1 MRCLILRVR
10 IHAQHGDASFDGHGF
25 SLPHQRFGDAAPAQL
40 RVDGHAMHHDCR
52 LGDIPADAR
61 VLRLLFIR
69 NRRYAGYAAIYLR
82 HPELLLRNIPR
93 KDLWIRIGIVP
104 LQIAGGAHQRHHAP
118 NHSHHR
124 RHIVQRRSSQIHI
137 FHPKP
142 CYSRSMFDPAAGSD
156 TALLF
161 TEQVLVLATI
171 IGSVAAMP
179 SFIEFITER
188 RKRRE
193 RIDLSLEDEPVEQLH
208 PRLAGM
214 DDLLRSIEDL
224 VDRARFP
231 QAYQD
236 LKIGNEVLIIGP
248 SQSGKKSLAQTL
260 AKMTSMERLIT
271 VYNQRD
277 SDALAEAKSLLT
289 DYKRRKVMLLLPR
302 IDLAYK
308 ESDPEVLTELDALIE
323 SASERQNVLVIATA
337 VSFEPDSA
345 LDNLFGIKLALP
357 GAEVIGV
364 NRRIPPA
371 EAAPEIQQMMGK
383 VARFYLAEAQR
394 RGFRL
399 EGISEDQFCSTVLAD
414 AMNPAEIED
423 IITLCETTALFRR
436 RTVRSDALILNREIL
451 ETAIARVVIG

>member
-1 MRCLILRVR
+1 
-10 IHAQHGDASFDGHGF
+10 
-25 SLPHQRFGDAAPAQL
+25 
-40 RVDGHAMHHDCR
+40 
-52 LGDIPADAR
+52 
-61 VLRLLFIR
+61 
-69 NRRYAGYAAIYLR
+69 
-82 HPELLLRNIPR
+82 
-93 KDLWIRIGIVP
+93 
-104 LQIAGGAHQRHHAP
+104 
-118 NHSHHR
+118 
-124 RHIVQRRSSQIHI
+124 
-137 FHPKP
+137 
-142 CYSRSMFDPAAGSD
+142 MFDPAAGSD

-179 SFIEFITER
+179 SFIEFVTDR

-193 RIDLSLEDEPVEQLH
+193 RIDLSLEDEAVEQLH

-231 QAYQD
+231 QAYEA

-260 AKMTSMERLIT
+260 AKSTGMERLIT
-271 VYNQRD
+271 VYNPRD
-277 SDALAEAKSLLT
+277 SDALAQAKSLVT
-289 DYKRRKVMLLLPR
+289 SYKRRKVMLLLPR

-337 VSFEPDSA
+337 VSFEPDSD

-357 GAEVIGV
+357 GADVIGV
-364 NRRIPPA
+364 NRRVLPA
-371 EAAPEIQQMMGK
+371 EAAPEVQQMMTE

-394 RGFRL
+394 RGFQL
-399 EGISEDQFCSTVLAD
+399 DAMSEDEFYAAVLAD

-423 IITLCETTALFRR
+423 IVTLCETTALFRR
-436 RTVRSDALILNREIL
+436 RTGRSESLTLNREIL

>member
-1 MRCLILRVR
+1 
-10 IHAQHGDASFDGHGF
+10 
-25 SLPHQRFGDAAPAQL
+25 
-40 RVDGHAMHHDCR
+40 
-52 LGDIPADAR
+52 
-61 VLRLLFIR
+61 
-69 NRRYAGYAAIYLR
+69 
-82 HPELLLRNIPR
+82 
-93 KDLWIRIGIVP
+93 
-104 LQIAGGAHQRHHAP
+104 
-118 NHSHHR
+118 
-124 RHIVQRRSSQIHI
+124 
-137 FHPKP
+137 
-142 CYSRSMFDPAAGSD
+142 MFDPAAASD

-171 IGSVAAMP
+171 IGSVAALP

-188 RKRRE
+188 RKRHE
-193 RIDLSLEDEPVEQLH
+193 RIDLSLEDEAVDQLH

-214 DDLLRSIEDL
+214 DELLHSIEDL

-231 QAYQD
+231 QAYEE

-260 AKMTSMERLIT
+260 AKATGMERLIT
-271 VYNQRD
+271 VYNPRD
-277 SDALAEAKSLLT
+277 SDALAQAKSLVT
-289 DYKRRKVMLLLPR
+289 GYKRRKVMLLLPR

-308 ESDPEVLTELDALIE
+308 QSDPEVLTELDALIE

-337 VSFEPDSA
+337 VSFEPDSD

-357 GAEVIGV
+357 GAEVIGE
-364 NRRIPPA
+364 NRRVLPA
-371 EAAPEIQQMMGK
+371 DAAPEVEKMMAD

-399 EGISEDQFCSTVLAD
+399 ESMSEDQFCNAVLAD

-423 IITLCETTALFRR
+423 IVVLCETAALFRR
-436 RTVRSDALILNREIL
+436 RTGRSDSLILNREIL

>member
-1 MRCLILRVR
+1 ML
-10 IHAQHGDASFDGHGF
+10 
-25 SLPHQRFGDAAPAQL
+25 
-40 RVDGHAMHHDCR
+40 
-52 LGDIPADAR
+52 
-61 VLRLLFIR
+61 
-69 NRRYAGYAAIYLR
+69 
-82 HPELLLRNIPR
+82 
-93 KDLWIRIGIVP
+93 
-104 LQIAGGAHQRHHAP
+104 
-118 NHSHHR
+118 
-124 RHIVQRRSSQIHI
+124 
-137 FHPKP
+137 
-142 CYSRSMFDPAAGSD
+142 DPAAASD

-171 IGSVAAMP
+171 IGSVAALP
-179 SFIEFITER
+179 SFIEFISGV

-193 RIDLSLEDEPVEQLH
+193 RIDLSLEDEAVEQLH

-214 DDLLRSIEDL
+214 EDLLRSIEDL

-260 AKMTSMERLIT
+260 AKATGMERLVT
-271 VYNQRD
+271 VYNPRD
-277 SDALAEAKSLLT
+277 SDALAKAKSLVT
-289 DYKRRKVMLLLPR
+289 RYKRRKVMLLLPR

-337 VSFEPDSA
+337 VSFEPDSD

-364 NRRIPPA
+364 NRRIAPA
-371 EAAPEIQQMMGK
+371 DVAPEVQQMMAE

-394 RGFRL
+394 CHFSIDGMTAD
-399 EGISEDQFCSTVLAD
+399 EFCAIILAD

-423 IITLCETTALFRR
+423 IVVLCETAALFRR
-436 RTVRSDALILNREIL
+436 RTNRSPALIITREIL
-451 ETAIARVVIG
+451 DTAIARVVVG